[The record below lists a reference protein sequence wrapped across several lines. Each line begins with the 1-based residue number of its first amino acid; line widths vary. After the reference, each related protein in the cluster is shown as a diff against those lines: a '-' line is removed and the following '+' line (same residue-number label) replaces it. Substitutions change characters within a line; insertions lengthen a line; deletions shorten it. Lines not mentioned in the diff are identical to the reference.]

1 MNEILVSGG
10 KVKEREI
17 VEAAV
22 HWCAKKM
29 MPRLRTLDIEVKI
42 KELDQAMGYCL
53 EGDTNREFQL
63 EIKKG
68 MNLYDLIS
76 TVCHEMVHVKQY
88 AKGELRYRHKDGAQQ
103 WKAKIVSDKVEYMDL
118 PWEKEAFKLERGL
131 ALECFMEISVSL

>member
-22 HWCAKKM
+22 HWCVKKM
-29 MPRLRTLDIEVKI
+29 MPRLRTLDIEVNI
-42 KELDQAMGYCL
+42 KKLDEAMGYCM
-53 EGDTNREFQL
+53 EGETNRVFNL

-68 MNLYDLIS
+68 MSLYDLVS
-76 TVCHEMVHVKQY
+76 TVCHEMVHGKQY

-131 ALECFMEISVSL
+131 ALQCFEEIAVSL

>member
-1 MNEILVSGG
+1 MNLIEVTGG
-10 KVKEREI
+10 KAKEREI

-22 HWCAKKM
+22 EWCIKKM
-29 MPRLRTLDIEVKI
+29 MPRLRTLDIEVNI
-42 KELDQAMGYCL
+42 KKLDEAMGYCM
-53 EGDTNREFQL
+53 EGETNRVFNL

-68 MNLYDLIS
+68 MSLYDLVS

-103 WKAKIVSDKVEYMDL
+103 WKAKIISDKVEYMDL

>member
-1 MNEILVSGG
+1 MNIVEVTGG

-22 HWCAKKM
+22 YWSIKKL
-29 MPRLRTLDIEVKI
+29 MPKLRTLDIEVKI
-42 KELDQAMGYCL
+42 KDIEEAMGYCS
-53 EGDTNREFQL
+53 EGDTNREFEL

-68 MNLYDLIS
+68 MSLYDLIS

-88 AKGELRYRHKDGAQQ
+88 AKGELRYRASGVQQ
-103 WKAKIVSDKVEYMDL
+103 WKAKIISDKTEYMDL

-131 ALECFMEISVSL
+131 AIQCFEEISVSL